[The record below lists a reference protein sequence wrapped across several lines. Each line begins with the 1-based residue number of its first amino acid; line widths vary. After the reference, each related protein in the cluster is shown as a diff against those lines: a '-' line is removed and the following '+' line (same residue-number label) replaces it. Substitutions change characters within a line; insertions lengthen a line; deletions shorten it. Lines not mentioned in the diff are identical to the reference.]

1 MLPSPYDRGLGL
13 RGHEFSGPP
22 LRSLSLRPG
31 DSLTIPL
38 MALSMGFKYS
48 VSLLLAI
55 QATGSLALTLARLT
69 LAEHA
74 SLGWTHVGSRTGAPT
89 VGSGGSSKAFAL
101 GLSPAP
107 LVTFPAPATSNPAY
121 GFPVPGFP
129 GCFAPRVMGPIR
141 LRALSVTAG
150 NHRAVAYSTSSAE
163 APTFSDSPRNARTVQ
178 PSPWRISS
186 CSVLA
191 D

>member
-1 MLPSPYDRGLGL
+1 MMTPAVGSFMIHNLTSTLVNRGMKGPRSMPTGL
-13 RGHEFSGPP
+13 VTIIALNVDVWSQE
-22 LRSLSLRPG
+22 LS
-31 DSLTIPL
+31 
-38 MALSMGFKYS
+38 ALCR
-48 VSLLLAI
+48 A
-55 QATGSLALTLARLT
+55 
-69 LAEHA
+69 
-74 SLGWTHVGSRTGAPT
+74 VGSRTGAPT

-141 LRALSVTAG
+141 LGALSAAAG
-150 NHRAVAYSTSSAE
+150 NHRAVAYSTYSAE

-186 CSVLA
+186 FSVPA